1 MYFCVFL
8 SPELLLLSVQKCP
21 TQGNK
26 ITLIT
31 VCHPVKVMENWD
43 TARHSHTLIFGFLLC

>member
-43 TARHSHTLIFGFLLC
+43 TTRHSHTLIFGFLLC